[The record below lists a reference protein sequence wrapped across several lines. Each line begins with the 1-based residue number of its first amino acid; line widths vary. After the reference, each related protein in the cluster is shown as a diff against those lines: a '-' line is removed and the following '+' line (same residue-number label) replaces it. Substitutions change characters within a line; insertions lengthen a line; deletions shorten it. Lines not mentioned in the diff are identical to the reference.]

1 MWEGRCSPSGDGKTE
16 ARNGGSIGPHL
27 MVLGMQPKGDGK
39 QVEEEVVA
47 HWDSWH
53 RCRRHSPGRE
63 SGEGE
68 ENGSL
73 RGTSQEEGFLL

>member
-1 MWEGRCSPSGDGKTE
+1 
-16 ARNGGSIGPHL
+16 
-27 MVLGMQPKGDGK
+27 MVLGKQPKGDGK

-73 RGTSQEEGFLL
+73 RGTCQEEGFLL